1 MIRKFEQFSVMALEE
16 KEILEVEPIIHKK
29 IIELNEFFEIKPKLS
44 VQIIYSPHE
53 FEFYKGEFQNWMVGT
68 ASKHHLWIFSKNLI
82 ETLTLHKKECFEQ
95 VLKYEM
101 SHTYTNTLSP
111 FVPIWINEGIAVYLS
126 ENLEE
131 RKKKLKEY
139 NLDLFEKNKELKEI
153 QIKNY
158 VIAPCFVEYLINKYG
173 KKIFL
178 EFIKEF
184 KLSIDINQLSKTQ
197 FGNDIRS
204 EFKYWKEST

>member
-82 ETLTLHKKECFEQ
+82 ATLTLHKKECFEQ
-95 VLKYEM
+95 VLKHEM
-101 SHTYTNTLSP
+101 SHIYTNTLSP
-111 FVPIWINEGIAVYLS
+111 FVPIWINEGVAVYLS

-131 RKKKLKEY
+131 RKKKLK
-139 NLDLFEKNKELKEI
+139 
-153 QIKNY
+153 
-158 VIAPCFVEYLINKYG
+158 
-173 KKIFL
+173 
-178 EFIKEF
+178 
-184 KLSIDINQLSKTQ
+184 SII
-197 FGNDIRS
+197 
-204 EFKYWKEST
+204 

>member
-1 MIRKFEQFSVMALEE
+1 MALEE

-95 VLKYEM
+95 VLKHEM
-101 SHTYTNTLSP
+101 SHIYTNTLSP
-111 FVPIWINEGIAVYLS
+111 FVNLIFLNNSEGIVSCLLLVTVAIYDIVRKQYHYKEVLS
-126 ENLEE
+126 SARRNVFR
-131 RKKKLKEY
+131 RK
-139 NLDLFEKNKELKEI
+139 
-153 QIKNY
+153 
-158 VIAPCFVEYLINKYG
+158 
-173 KKIFL
+173 
-178 EFIKEF
+178 
-184 KLSIDINQLSKTQ
+184 
-197 FGNDIRS
+197 
-204 EFKYWKEST
+204 